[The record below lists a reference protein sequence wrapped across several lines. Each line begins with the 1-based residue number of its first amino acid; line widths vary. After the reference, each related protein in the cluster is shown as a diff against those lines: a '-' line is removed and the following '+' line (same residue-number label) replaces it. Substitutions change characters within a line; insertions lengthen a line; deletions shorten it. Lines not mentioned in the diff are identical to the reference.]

1 MISTG
6 RLAAA
11 VALLALAA
19 QAERVSAQREI
30 VQPLPAEGERRLGDA
45 LSRLARNSLDVTA
58 LLDAGE
64 AALELGDIDA
74 AIGFFGRANELSPG
88 NSRSKVGLAKAYT
101 RSRRPVEALRLF
113 AEAEQAGVANA
124 RMAEDRGLAF
134 DLVGD
139 SASAQQLYRLAL
151 ANGAGPEATRR
162 LALSLAISGDR
173 EGFEGALLP
182 LLQQRDVAAFRTR
195 AFGLAI
201 LGDAREAKDIAN
213 TMLPAGIGGRMAAY
227 FEYMPRLTKAQQAAA
242 GNLGVFPRTASIGTD
257 DAGIAGYAGDAVQIA
272 RAGPPPVRQASTPSP
287 AAADPRSRQTRR
299 RPDLTGSKATS
310 AGASAGASVA
320 APAPAPDDVPSSP
333 PAASAVPA
341 PSPAP
346 SLTTTL
352 TEPEPAPQ
360 PDTAPVV
367 IARADPPP
375 SVPMGTTVLPPP
387 PPPPPPAPIQPE
399 PEPQPASVAD
409 AFDGFTLAPG
419 TPTPSASGA
428 VDITR
433 IAIPR
438 EREEPKP
445 PPPPAHPARHWV
457 QVATGKDVSALK
469 FDWRR
474 ISRKAEG
481 KLDGKGPFVTPWVEA
496 NRLLSGPY
504 DSAAKAREM
513 VKELKELG
521 VDCFTFTSA
530 EGEVIEKL

>member
-1 MISTG
+1 MISTR

-11 VALLALAA
+11 TVLLAMAVQGA
-19 QAERVSAQREI
+19 PASAQREI
-30 VQPLPAEGERRLGDA
+30 VQPLPGAGEQKLSDA

-88 NSRSKVGLAKAYT
+88 NSRSKMGLAKAYT

-124 RMAEDRGLAF
+124 RMAEYRGLAF

-299 RPDLTGSKATS
+299 RPDLTGSRATS
-310 AGASAGASVA
+310 AGASAIASATVA
-320 APAPAPDDVPSSP
+320 APAPDDVPSSP
-333 PAASAVPA
+333 PTPSTIPA

-360 PDTAPVV
+360 PGIAPVV

-387 PPPPPPAPIQPE
+387 PPPAPVTTQPE